1 MSAIS
6 SHKQRTSNKN
16 ISYNNQVSNILE
28 KMCFVLMLY
37 FFYCKVSRE
46 SGSAHRE
53 RAEALAKRELELK
66 CLLRERERAEA
77 LAKREREQ
85 KHSLRERD
93 RERKRSL
100 RDYLS

>member
-53 RAEALAKRELELK
+53 RAEALAKRE
-66 CLLRERERAEA
+66 RERAEV
-77 LAKREREQ
+77 LAKRERE
-85 KHSLRERD
+85 SGRAR
-93 RERKRSL
+93 
-100 RDYLS
+100 

>member
-16 ISYNNQVSNILE
+16 ISYNNQVSHILE

-53 RAEALAKRELELK
+53 RAEAL
-66 CLLRERERAEA
+66 LRERERAEVLA
-77 LAKREREQ
+77 TRERERVEGLAKRERE
-85 KHSLRERD
+85 
-93 RERKRSL
+93 RERKRLL
-100 RDYLS
+100 RES